1 MRIPLL
7 STPDKPIISTT
18 QELIPVADIK
28 DGMVIYKN
36 GGAALIMESTSLN
49 FSLLSEREQE
59 AVIASYAG
67 LLNSFKFPVQIVVRS
82 QTKDITK
89 YMDLLDAAR
98 TKITNTLL
106 IKLLDSYQGFIKDS
120 IKKRNVLSKSFYIVI
135 PFTPYELGVAKSTK
149 SVFKISKD
157 NKPLPFPKS
166 YVIRKARIQL
176 YPKRDHLIRQAQR
189 MGIKLKQLNDDE
201 IIKLFWEIYNPTAPV
216 KEQVNINSQV
226 T

>member
-1 MRIPLL
+1 MRVPLL
-7 STPDKPIISTT
+7 STPDKPIVSTT

-28 DGMVIYKN
+28 DGIVVYKN

-59 AVIASYAG
+59 AIIASYAG

-89 YMDLLDAAR
+89 YMDSLDEARKKISNQLL
-98 TKITNTLL
+98 L
-106 IKLLDSYQGFIKDS
+106 KLLDSYQGFIKDS

-149 SVFKISKD
+149 SVFKFGKN

-166 YVIRKARIQL
+166 YVVRKARISL
-176 YPKRDHLIRQAQR
+176 YPKRDHLMRQAQR
-189 MGIKLKQLNDDE
+189 MGIRLRQLNDEE
-201 IIKLFWEIYNPTAPV
+201 IIKLFWGIYNPTAPV
-216 KEQVNINSQV
+216 KEQVVLGNQTI
-226 T
+226 